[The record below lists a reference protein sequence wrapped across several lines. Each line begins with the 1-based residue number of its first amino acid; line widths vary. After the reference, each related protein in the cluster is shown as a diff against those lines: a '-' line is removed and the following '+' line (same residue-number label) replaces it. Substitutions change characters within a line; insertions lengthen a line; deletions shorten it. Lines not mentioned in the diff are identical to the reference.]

1 MRKAGKKHTFLRGH
15 GLVKIEDNQAE
26 DFEWWKQ
33 KRMDGTNGKWPRYM
47 LFSLFARKY
56 MKTNQDGK
64 LAKWQGTIRDIEKN
78 NKQVRVNIL
87 RPYQKSGV
95 ARINLLHELGCH
107 PLLADEMGL
116 GKTIQALALISVSKN
131 QISLIWWFAQLP
143 WCQFGYGKL
152 ELISPTLKPLS

>member
-1 MRKAGKKHTFLRGH
+1 MNGGSKSVWMEPTEN
-15 GLVKIEDNQAE
+15 GLDICC
-26 DFEWWKQ
+26 
-33 KRMDGTNGKWPRYM
+33 
-47 LFSLFARKY
+47 SSFARKY
-56 MKTNQDGK
+56 IKTNQDSQ

-116 GKTIQALALISVSKN
+116 GKTIQALALISVSK
-131 QISLIWWFAQLP
+131 ISDLP
-143 WCQFGYGKL
+143 NLVVCPASVVPVWVREARTHFPNIKTSILSKDEISFPVRKAPIQFYGWRAIL
-152 ELISPTLKPLS
+152 N